1 MCMCKII
8 QTCKVFVV
16 LDVRK
21 STIVVGFMGNTGYV
35 HKPSPG
41 YAKEP
46 EPQIQQT
53 NLNLS
58 LIQKIRKHAGC
69 VHVQKNSN
77 LQSFHR
83 PWGPRFH
90 SLPLKNFQSWLMAR
104 HAAELGQTSKTR
116 QKLDCKICEI
126 DCFQLFFEKLKQLL
140 KVTWPVI
147 IWT

>member
-1 MCMCKII
+1 MGKTGYVHKPSPGYAKEPEPQIQQTNLKDVEKKSKLENVLGVCTCKII

-16 LDVRK
+16 IEFRK
-21 STIVVGFMGNTGYV
+21 STIVVGFMGTTRYV

-58 LIQKIRKHAGC
+58 LIQKIRKRAGC

-83 PWGPRFH
+83 P
-90 SLPLKNFQSWLMAR
+90 
-104 HAAELGQTSKTR
+104 
-116 QKLDCKICEI
+116 
-126 DCFQLFFEKLKQLL
+126 
-140 KVTWPVI
+140 
-147 IWT
+147 